1 MSDCLRKKTGNGKF
15 HPWYQQ
21 YFKHVKASRHV
32 RYLKIG
38 KTNLNLYIVSKLRQI
53 SSPYLSKYYQ
63 TRLIFSR
70 VQIFG
75 FNIKMKALTFAI
87 LFFFCE
93 CNVHKN
99 VIRSNQNIRIRDSNS
114 WKINRSRSKN
124 QYNKSELTESLL

>member
-1 MSDCLRKKTGNGKF
+1 MNMSDCLRKKTGNGKF

-87 LFFFCE
+87 LIFVRMQRSQK
-93 CNVHKN
+93 CNSIESEYKN
-99 VIRSNQNIRIRDSNS
+99 KRQ
-114 WKINRSRSKN
+114 
-124 QYNKSELTESLL
+124 QQLENK